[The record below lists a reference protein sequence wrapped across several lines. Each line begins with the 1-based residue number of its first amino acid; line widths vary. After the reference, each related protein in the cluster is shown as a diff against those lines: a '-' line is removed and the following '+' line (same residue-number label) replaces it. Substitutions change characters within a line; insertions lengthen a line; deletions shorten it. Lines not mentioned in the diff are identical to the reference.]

1 MDEEKSLLQQINEK
15 EAELC
20 KRLDVV
26 RKESEE
32 RIAQAK
38 QDASETIGKSEM
50 EGRKAAEE
58 YYKKE
63 IEKIRL
69 EADNLKKIGI
79 KETESVGEQGKRNLP
94 KAIEKIVES
103 ITAMYWTG
111 FLPESSV

>member
-38 QDASETIGKSEM
+38 QS
-50 EGRKAAEE
+50 
-58 YYKKE
+58 
-63 IEKIRL
+63 
-69 EADNLKKIGI
+69 
-79 KETESVGEQGKRNLP
+79 
-94 KAIEKIVES
+94 
-103 ITAMYWTG
+103 
-111 FLPESSV
+111 

>member
-15 EAELC
+15 ETELC
-20 KRLDVV
+20 KRLNIV

-38 QDASETIGKSEM
+38 KDAIIIVGKSEM
-50 EGRKAAEE
+50 EGKKAAAE
-58 YYKKE
+58 YYETE

-79 KETESVGEQGKRNLP
+79 KEAESAGEQGKRNLP
-94 KAIEKIVES
+94 KAIEQIVAS
-103 ITAMYWTG
+103 ITA
-111 FLPESSV
+111 E